1 MPRAYKPL
9 SRTAGPDSDREA
21 GLDLPSLDRTVD
33 RYFRRG
39 LAPSTT
45 RTYDSAKRR
54 YLQFCSAYSL
64 QPLPTNETVLCRYVA
79 HLAEEGLAPSSIKAY
94 LSAARHLQIAM
105 NLPDPRVG
113 DMARLEQVLKG
124 AKREYTRRNPQKK
137 VRLPLTPDILL
148 KMRAVWSREAARFDN
163 IMMWAACCLC
173 YFGFL
178 RSGEVTIPS
187 EAAYDRGV
195 HLNVNDVVVDDI
207 ANPSFVKVTIKASK
221 TDQFRKGVDI
231 FVGRTRNALCP
242 VEALLAYVARRGT
255 EDGLLFRFEDGR
267 LLTKDRFIK
276 GVRDTLT
283 QAGVEAKQYAGHSF
297 RIGAA
302 TMAGKKGL
310 PSEKIQTLGRWES
323 SAYLLYIR
331 LSRKELVDVS
341 QLISTD

>member
-1 MPRAYKPL
+1 
-9 SRTAGPDSDREA
+9 
-21 GLDLPSLDRTVD
+21 
-33 RYFRRG
+33 
-39 LAPSTT
+39 
-45 RTYDSAKRR
+45 
-54 YLQFCSAYSL
+54 
-64 QPLPTNETVLCRYVA
+64 
-79 HLAEEGLAPSSIKAY
+79 
-94 LSAARHLQIAM
+94 M

-113 DMARLEQVLKG
+113 DMEQVLKG

-137 VRLPLTPDILL
+137 VRLPLIPDILL

-242 VEALLAYVARRGT
+242 VEALLAYICST
-255 EDGLLFRFEDGR
+255 ERNGRWPFVQDGR

-297 RIGAA
+297 RIGVA